1 LIITLKGDRIF
12 SLLKSVGVVGV
23 VMSQKKV
30 SYKFYLEL
38 LRGLFSTRVVCIR
51 ASTRWKSFYRLQLQ
65 NNFHPVLAH
74 IRLRVE
80 GRFLMFN
87 NNTKGIG
94 HDFNNGK

>member
-1 LIITLKGDRIF
+1 MRNENDD
-12 SLLKSVGVVGV
+12 SLGMAV
-23 VMSQKKV
+23 
-30 SYKFYLEL
+30 
-38 LRGLFSTRVVCIR
+38 VVCIR